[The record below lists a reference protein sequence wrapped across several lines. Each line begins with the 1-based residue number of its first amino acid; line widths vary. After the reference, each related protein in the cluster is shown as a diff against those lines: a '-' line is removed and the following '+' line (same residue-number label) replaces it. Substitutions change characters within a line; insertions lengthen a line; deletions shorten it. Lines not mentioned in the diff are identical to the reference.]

1 MTNQVEKLIE
11 IYLSGKMT
19 IVDFVEALRK
29 SGLSEQEVSDLLWEE
44 GCVI

>member
-1 MTNQVEKLIE
+1 MTNQVESLIE
-11 IYLSGKMT
+11 IYLSGKIT

-44 GCVI
+44 GCVL

>member
-1 MTNQVEKLIE
+1 MSNEVEKLIE
-11 IYLSGKMT
+11 IYFSGEIT
-19 IVDFVEALRK
+19 IVDFIESLRK